1 MTTVCVVGLG
11 YIGLPTAAM
20 MASRGFEVI
29 GYDVNEAAVASINAG
44 KAHFHEPDLQMLLSA
59 ALNTGRLKAQN
70 QPAEADYFIIAVP
83 TPFRDGKKPDMSH
96 VEKACDAIAPYLQ
109 PGSTVILES
118 TSPVGSTEMVAG
130 RLAAARPDLTLP
142 DYKESGD
149 AQIAVA
155 HCPER
160 ILPGNML
167 RELVAND
174 RIIGGMTETCSQR
187 ARALYESFVTG
198 HIYVTDCRTA
208 EFVKLIENASR
219 DVNIAFANELSV
231 ICDRIGVDVWHAVEL
246 ANKHPRVSI
255 LQPGTGVGGHCI
267 AVDPWF
273 IVDSAP
279 EEARLIRMARE
290 VNDRKPEYIFHR
302 ILDLADRFKSPVVSC
317 FGVTY
322 KADVGD
328 LRESPSLKIVMKLL
342 QHGGVRVL
350 VCDPLV
356 KALPPEFSG
365 CPDVSLVDADTAR
378 RESDIVAFLVAHKQ
392 FKRLEFNR
400 FLHKVV
406 VDATGLMSKPNGLV
420 DSAFASPRKEPW

>member
-1 MTTVCVVGLG
+1 MTTVCVIGLG

-20 MASRGFEVI
+20 LASRGFEVI
-29 GYDVNEAAVASINAG
+29 GYDVNEVAVASINAG

-59 ALNTGRLKAQN
+59 AISTERLRAQTT
-70 QPAEADYFIIAVP
+70 PSEADYFIIAVP
-83 TPFRDGKKPDMSH
+83 TPFRDGRKPDMSY
-96 VEKACDAIAPYLQ
+96 VETACDAIAPHLKI
-109 PGSTVILES
+109 GSTVILES
-118 TSPVGSTEMVAG
+118 TSPVGSTELITAK
-130 RLAAARPDLTLP
+130 LAQARPDLAFP
-142 DYKESGD
+142 RYKEAGD

-174 RIIGGMTETCSQR
+174 RIIGGMTEACSQR
-187 ARALYESFVTG
+187 ALALYETFVTG
-198 HIYVTDCRTA
+198 HVFTTDCRTA
-208 EFVKLIENASR
+208 EFVKLIENAYR

-231 ICDRIGVDVWHAVEL
+231 ICDRIGVDVWRAIEL

-279 EEARLIRMARE
+279 EESRLIRMARE

-302 ILDLADRFKSPVVSC
+302 ILDLADRFKNPIVSC

-342 QHGGVRVL
+342 QHGGVKVL

-356 KALPPEFSG
+356 KSLPPELAQSS
-365 CPDVSLVDADTAR
+365 DLQLVDADTAR
-378 RESDIVAFLVAHKQ
+378 QEADIVAFLVAHKQ
-392 FKRLEFNR
+392 FRRLEFNR

-406 VDATGLMSKPNGLV
+406 VDATGLMSRPNDLMEFP
-420 DSAFASPRKEPW
+420 SRTA

>member
-1 MTTVCVVGLG
+1 MTTVCVAGLG

-20 MASRGFEVI
+20 LASRGFDVV
-29 GYDVNEAAVASINAG
+29 GYDVNEAAVASINSG

-59 ALNTGRLKAQN
+59 AISTERLRAQS
-70 QPAEADYFIIAVP
+70 QPVEADYFIIAVP

-96 VEKACDAIAPYLQ
+96 VEQACDAIAPYLK

-118 TSPVGSTEMVAG
+118 TSPVGSTELLTS
-130 RLAAARPDLTLP
+130 RLAEARPDLVFP
-142 DYKESGD
+142 RFKEPND

-167 RELVAND
+167 RELVSND
-174 RIIGGMTETCSQR
+174 RIIGGMTDACSRR
-187 ARALYESFVTG
+187 AVALYETFVSG
-198 HIYVTDCRTA
+198 HVYTTDCRTA
-208 EFVKLIENASR
+208 EFVKLTENAFR

-231 ICDRIGVDVWHAVEL
+231 ICDKINVDVWQAIEL

-279 EEARLIRMARE
+279 EESRLIRMARE

-302 ILDLADRFKSPVVSC
+302 ILDLADRFKNPVVSC
-317 FGVTY
+317 FGITY

-328 LRESPSLKIVMKLL
+328 LRESPSMKIVMKLL
-342 QHGGVRVL
+342 QHGGVKVL

-356 KALPPEFSG
+356 KELPPVFQG
-365 CPDVSLVDADTAR
+365 CPDIQLVDADTAR

-406 VDATGLMSKPNGLV
+406 VDATGLMSRPAGFDQGL
-420 DSAFASPRKEPW
+420 SAS

>member
-20 MASRGFEVI
+20 LASRGFEVI

-59 ALNTGRLKAQN
+59 AISTGRLRAQTV
-70 QPAEADYFIIAVP
+70 PAEADYFIVAVP
-83 TPFRDGKKPDMSH
+83 TPFKDGKKPDMSH
-96 VEKACDAIAPYLQ
+96 VEMACDVIAPFLQ

-118 TSPVGSTEMVAG
+118 TSPVGSTELMTA
-130 RLAAARPDLTLP
+130 RLAQARPDLSFP
-142 DYKESGD
+142 RFKEASE

-160 ILPGNML
+160 ILPGHML

-174 RIIGGMTETCSQR
+174 RIIGGMTDACSR
-187 ARALYESFVTG
+187 RALSLYETFVTG
-198 HIYVTDCRTA
+198 HIFTTDSRTA
-208 EFVKLIENASR
+208 EFVKLIENAFR

-231 ICDRIGVDVWHAVEL
+231 ICDRIGVDVWRAVEL

-279 EEARLIRMARE
+279 EESRLIRTARE

-302 ILDLADRFKSPVVSC
+302 ILDLADRFKNPVVSC
-317 FGVTY
+317 FGITY

-342 QHGGVRVL
+342 EHGGVKVL
-350 VCDPLV
+350 VCDPLI
-356 KALPPEFSG
+356 KSLPSAFCGS
-365 CPDVSLVDADTAR
+365 PDVSLVDADTAR
-378 RESDIVAFLVAHKQ
+378 QEADIVALLVAHKQ
-392 FKRLEFNR
+392 FRRLEFNR

-406 VDATGLMSKPNGLV
+406 VDATGLMSRPSDLIGNPDRIG
-420 DSAFASPRKEPW
+420 